1 VTLAVLAAVLAT
13 AWTVGVGGDAARAD
27 DSPSWSRPVD
37 GAVVAPF
44 REPTS
49 VYGAGHRG
57 ADLAAAP
64 GTPVRAANDGVVTFA
79 GDVAGTLH
87 VVVAHDGDLRTS
99 YSFLAS
105 VAVRAGQVVARGDV
119 LGTTGG
125 SGEAH
130 DGAVLHFGL
139 RVGARYVDPMLLFHP
154 ADLTKVVHLVPAH
167 DPDEQ
172 AWMPAGERVELQESL
187 HLPVPATAIDA
198 SGGDDG
204 GACGDDVP
212 LVGGLV
218 SEACTVAS
226 WVGDRVGDAL
236 DAGLAA
242 LQALTGVSNDF
253 LRRLRGPLVATAG
266 MLRELPEQFARRLLQ
281 TPPGMLVAD
290 VVEMGRRFVGT
301 VTADCDSDAPPADG
315 TGGSG
320 HRVMVVA
327 GIDSSGGAWD
337 RPTVG
342 LDVKALGY
350 YRAEGEVRYFSYQPG
365 GGPYTA
371 PDTLH
376 DIDRAAALLLEQL
389 RAMQREEPGREVDLI
404 GHSQGGVVIDVFLG
418 KYYDPADPTLP
429 PLGTVITLSSPH
441 EGAPL
446 ATAVQQARSKISGRL
461 VLDDVVGSNVPGI
474 PPLSST
480 AVGQLAESSP
490 LVRGLFPHGLP
501 DHVNFTTIGAAGDV
515 VVPADHIAVRGAT
528 ETVVGTGVVDLP
540 GAHGA
545 IVRDPAAL
553 RAVRA
558 ALEGRAPPC
567 VSLGTALEGAVVP
580 VVISRFEHNV
590 GAVAKEKLP

>member
-1 VTLAVLAAVLAT
+1 VLAAASALGAGAV
-13 AWTVGVGGDAARAD
+13 AAHAD
-27 DSPSWSRPVD
+27 DSPSWLRPVD

-57 ADLAAAP
+57 ADLAAASE
-64 GTPVRAANDGVVTFA
+64 TPVRAANDGVVSFA

-105 VAVRAGQVVARGDV
+105 VAVRIGQVVARGDV
-119 LGTTGG
+119 LGATGG
-125 SGEAH
+125 TGEAH

-139 RVGARYVDPMLLFHP
+139 RVGDRYVDPMLLFRP
-154 ADLTKVVHLVPAH
+154 ADLTKVVHLVPAR
-167 DPDEQ
+167 DPDDG
-172 AWMPAGERVELQESL
+172 AWTPAAERVELQASL
-187 HLPVPATAIDA
+187 HLPVPAAAVDA
-198 SGGDDG
+198 SDGDGGDG
-204 GACGDDVP
+204 CGDDVP

-226 WVGDRVGDAL
+226 WVGDRVGEAL

-253 LRRLRGPLVATAG
+253 VRRLRAPLVATAG
-266 MLRELPEQFARRLLQ
+266 LLRELPEQFARRLLH
-281 TPPGMLVAD
+281 TPPGMVVAD

-301 VTADCDSDAPPADG
+301 ISADCDDDAPAADG

-350 YRAEGEVRYFSYQPG
+350 YRAEGEVRYFSYAPG

-371 PDTLH
+371 GDTLH
-376 DIDRAAALLLEQL
+376 DIDRAAAALLEQL

-446 ATAVQQARSKISGRL
+446 ATAAQQARSKVSGRV
-461 VLDDVVGSNVPGI
+461 VLDDVVGGNVAGI

-501 DHVNFTTIGAAGDV
+501 EHVNFTTIGAAGDV

-580 VVISRFEHNV
+580 VVVSRFEHNV